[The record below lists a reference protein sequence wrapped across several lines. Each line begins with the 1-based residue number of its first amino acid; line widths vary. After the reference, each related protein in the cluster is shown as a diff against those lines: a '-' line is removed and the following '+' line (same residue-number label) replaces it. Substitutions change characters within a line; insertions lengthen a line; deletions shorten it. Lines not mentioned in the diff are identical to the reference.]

1 MHWSFFIQKKTRIR
15 NGIRMT
21 TLKTAMLQFFFM
33 QHKKPFLAILSVA
46 AFVDG
51 KPGSGFAG
59 HAPHQSER

>member
-1 MHWSFFIQKKTRIR
+1 
-15 NGIRMT
+15 MT

-51 KPGSGFAG
+51 KPGSAFLETFQIKESGKTS
-59 HAPHQSER
+59 APPP

>member
-1 MHWSFFIQKKTRIR
+1 
-15 NGIRMT
+15 MT

-51 KPGSGFAG
+51 KPGSAFFGNLSD
-59 HAPHQSER
+59 QRER

>member
-1 MHWSFFIQKKTRIR
+1 
-15 NGIRMT
+15 MT

-33 QHKKPFLAILSVA
+33 RHKKPFLAILSVA